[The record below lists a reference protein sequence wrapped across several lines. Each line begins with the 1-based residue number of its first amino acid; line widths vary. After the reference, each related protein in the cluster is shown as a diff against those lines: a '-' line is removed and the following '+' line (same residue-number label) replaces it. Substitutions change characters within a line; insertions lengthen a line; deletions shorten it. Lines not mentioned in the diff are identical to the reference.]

1 MYKEI
6 KQSSLKAVYENDS
19 SFRSS
24 LDEAFNDGL
33 SYTQAL
39 ELAVTNLSL
48 AKEKQQNDAIGIA
61 VRFGGFELAH
71 HKSWVIDQ
79 MVRSLSGNDYEK
91 VVKEARSG
99 EDGDNSYSWDEGI
112 AP

>member
-6 KQSSLKAVYENDS
+6 KQSNLKVVYENDS

-33 SYTQAL
+33 MSYTQAL

-61 VRFGGFELAH
+61 VRFGGFEQAH

-79 MVRSLSGNDYEK
+79 MVRSLWK
-91 VVKEARSG
+91 
-99 EDGDNSYSWDEGI
+99 
-112 AP
+112 

>member
-6 KQSSLKAVYENDS
+6 KQSSLKVVYENDS

-39 ELAVTNLSL
+39 ESAVVNLSS
-48 AKEKQQNDAIGIA
+48 AKEKQQNEVIGIA
-61 VRFGGFELAH
+61 VRFGGFEQAH

-79 MVRSLSGNDYEK
+79 MVRSLSGNDYER

-99 EDGDNSYSWDEGI
+99 EDGENSYSWDEGI